1 MKKEKLLIL
10 FLFFYTITL
19 SQKKDKQTE
28 SFYSDKFW
36 PASWITTP
44 DNDLKAF
51 GVYHF
56 RKKINLEK
64 KPEHFIIHVSADN
77 RYKLFI
83 NETEVVH
90 GPARGDLENWF
101 YETVDLA
108 PFLHKGENIIAAVV
122 WNYGQYKGAA
132 QISLRTAFILQGHTE
147 SEAIANTNAS
157 WKIFKDESYSPLPY
171 DRNRAGLYLDVG
183 PGEQVDATK
192 YPWNWAALIFNDS
205 LWQPSLVLSRGSPKG
220 IHLGGEPFL
229 VPRTIPLMNIE
240 PQRIIKVALTKGVN
254 EDDGFIK
261 GTAPLIIPSH
271 TNAIILLDQTY
282 LIAAYSEIKIS
293 GGRNSSVTIL
303 YSEAMYDS
311 SSIRK
316 GAKGNRNE
324 IKGKEI
330 LGYYDRILPDGQ
342 PNRVFRSLWFRTYRY
357 VQLEIT
363 TKEEPLTI
371 QDFFGIATGYPFEE
385 KASFTSSDNSLK
397 PIWDVSMRTAKLCA
411 HETYFDCPYYEQQ
424 QYSGDTRI
432 QALVS
437 LYTFGDD
444 LLVRNAIEQFNN
456 SLSSDGLTKS
466 CYPCSGVQYIPP
478 FSLFWINMVHDYWML
493 RPDSAFVGTF
503 IRNIDDVLNWHE
515 QYVDSS
521 GMLYKMPW
529 WKFVDWATEWPWDN
543 KLGIGGQPAGW
554 DGYSSILTLQY
565 AHTLMIA
572 AELFEKYNKKNLAS
586 HYRQLAEKIKN
597 ATFKKCWDAEKG
609 MFADSPNKKEFSQ
622 HANIWAI
629 LTDAISKD
637 KQVALMEKILDEP
650 NIIQGTFFYR
660 FYLTRALM
668 KVGMGDRYLSLLP
681 PWNNMLNMGLTTF
694 AENPEPTRSDCH
706 AWSASPAYEF
716 LATVC
721 GIQSSE
727 PGFKKVRIEP
737 QLGTLQWAEGKIP
750 HPQGDIEVKIK
761 RLPQNKLAAEIIL
774 PGTLTGEFISK
785 DQKVRLK
792 SGYQKLVL

>member
-1 MKKEKLLIL
+1 MKLSRNNLVLIL
-10 FLFFYTITL
+10 VLGWGCAFGQNATVHPDLL
-19 SQKKDKQTE
+19 N
-28 SFYSDKFW
+28 KFW
-36 PASWITTP
+36 SAKWVSPSG
-44 DNDLKAF
+44 DNPNSY

-56 RKKINLEK
+56 RKKITLDK
-64 KPEHFIIHVSADN
+64 KPGQFIIHVSADN

-83 NETEVVH
+83 NETEVAH

-101 YETVDLA
+101 YETVDIA
-108 PFLHKGENIIAAVV
+108 PLLHTGENIIAAVV
-122 WNYGQYKGAA
+122 WNYAQYKGAA
-132 QISLRTAFILQGHTE
+132 QFSLRTAFILQGNTE
-147 SEAIANTNAS
+147 TEAIANTNAS
-157 WKIFKDESYSPLPY
+157 WKIFKNEAYSPLPY

-183 PGEQVDATK
+183 PGEQIEGTK
-192 YPWNWAALIFNDS
+192 YPWNWTALNFNDS
-205 LWQPSLVLSRGSPKG
+205 LWKAPVTLSPGSPKG
-220 IHLGGEPFL
+220 IHLGGQPFL
-229 VPRTIPLMNIE
+229 VPRKIPFMKMEKKRLAKI
-240 PQRIIKVALTKGVN
+240 ALAKGIQGN
-254 EDDGFIK
+254 DGFIK
-261 GTAPLIIPSH
+261 GTSSLVIPSH

-282 LIAAYSEIKIS
+282 LTNAYPEIKIS
-293 GGRNSSVTIL
+293 GGRNASLTIL

-311 SSIRK
+311 SSNRK
-316 GAKGNRNE
+316 GDKGNRNE

-342 PNRVFRSLWFRTYRY
+342 PDRVFRSLWFRTYRY
-357 VQLEIT
+357 VQLEIS

-371 QDFFGIATGYPFEE
+371 HDFYGIATAYPFEE
-385 KASFTSSDNSLK
+385 KGAFASGDHLLSQ
-397 PIWDVSMRTAKLCA
+397 IWDVSMRTAKLCA

-432 QALVS
+432 QALIS

-456 SLSSDGLTKS
+456 SISSDGLTKS

-493 RPDSAFVGTF
+493 RPDSAFVRTT

-543 KLGIGGQPAGW
+543 KLGIAGQPEGW
-554 DGYSSILTLQY
+554 DGNSSILTLQY

-572 AELFEKYNKKNLAS
+572 AELFENYNQKESADR
-586 HYRQLAEKIKN
+586 YRKLAEKLKK
-597 ATFKKCWDAEKG
+597 ATYEKCWDNEKE
-609 MFADSPNKKEFSQ
+609 MFADSPDKKQFSQ

-629 LTDAISKD
+629 LSDALPKE
-637 KQVALMEKILDEP
+637 KQAALMKKIIDEP
-650 NIIQGTFFYR
+650 MVIQGTFFYR
-660 FYLTRALM
+660 FYLNRAM
-668 KVGMGDRYLSLLP
+668 VKVGMANRYVEMLQ
-681 PWNNMLNMGLTTF
+681 PWTNMLDIGLTTF

-721 GIQSSE
+721 GITPSS
-727 PGFKKVRIEP
+727 PGFNHVKIEP
-737 QLGTLQWAEGKIP
+737 HLGRLQWADGKVY
-750 HPQGDIEVKIK
+750 HPQGDIIVKLRRGKKNTIS
-761 RLPQNKLAAEIIL
+761 ADITL
-774 PGTLTGEFISK
+774 PGNLTGQFIWAGK
-785 DQKVRLK
+785 QIPLKPGFQKINL
-792 SGYQKLVL
+792 